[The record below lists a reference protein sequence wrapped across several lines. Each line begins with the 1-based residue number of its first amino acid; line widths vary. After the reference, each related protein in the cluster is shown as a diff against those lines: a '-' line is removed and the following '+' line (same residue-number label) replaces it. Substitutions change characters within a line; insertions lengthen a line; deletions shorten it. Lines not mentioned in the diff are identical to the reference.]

1 MSKKMPSR
9 RTRTSVRP
17 KARQL
22 PPSGEQAHIDSL
34 KALLANLDA
43 TKAENELL
51 LRQLA
56 RQLQAGLAD
65 TAPVIS
71 ERRRRP
77 RKKADD

>member
-1 MSKKMPSR
+1 M
-9 RTRTSVRP
+9 RP
-17 KARQL
+17 KTRQL
-22 PPSGEQAHIDSL
+22 TGRSGEQAHIDTL
-34 KALLANLDA
+34 KALLAKLDA
-43 TKAENELL
+43 TKAETDLL